1 LDFQAG
7 TPVPLLRLCSTSE
20 LPPDGEAMEMVL
32 NGRVICVAKAGGK
45 VSAMDNVCLHRGGPL
60 GQGVVEADKII
71 CPWHGWTFD
80 RQTGAASHDTAT
92 RVRSIL

>member
-1 LDFQAG
+1 M
-7 TPVPLLRLCSTSE
+7 PLLRLCSTSE

-45 VSAMDNVCLHRGGPL
+45 LSAMDNVSLHRAGPL
-60 GQGVVEADKII
+60 CEGVVEADKII

-80 RQTGAASHDTAT
+80 RRIGEPAPPLMTPPPEF
-92 RVRSIL
+92 RSIL